1 MRWRSSSYNHK
12 YKKPIFVLRNS
23 VRRNMMPRP
32 KVRETGNED
41 MHDDLY
47 DKEEELAAIVEKYR
61 PNFKSTVNLKK
72 LDQITYQQLKDIDKM
87 FKDGES

>member
-1 MRWRSSSYNHK
+1 
-12 YKKPIFVLRNS
+12 
-23 VRRNMMPRP
+23 MPRP

-47 DKEEELAAIVEKYR
+47 DKEEELADIVKVCR

-72 LDQITYQQLKDIDKM
+72 LDQMVVLVDDTDAYIHQGLKEIDKM